1 MSYTVCIIMYHI
13 LCVYILY
20 SGSDTASSLSYS
32 TDELI
37 KSIPEMEKAIKVDGA
52 LEDTMYFL

>member
-1 MSYTVCIIMYHI
+1 MYHI